1 MRNKGGSPTNTDYIT
16 VYDVAPGTFSG
27 LKVLQRAK
35 GKNAKGIKLEY
46 KDAICAFDI
55 ETSRLPPTITGLD
68 REHAVMYVWQF
79 CVLEHVTIVGRTW
92 EEFKILLSYIDRE
105 LTTNIITGVPEKLVV
120 WVHNLSYEMQFLEGI
135 FEFKPDDMFCVDKR
149 KVLKANLGE
158 HVELRCAYLH
168 SNMSLRLY
176 CKKMHVAHQK
186 LSGDEFGYKEIRYP
200 WTPLTDEQMR
210 YALHDVIGLCEAI
223 QTEMEID
230 GDDLY
235 TVPLTSTGYV
245 RRDIKRAMNV
255 ASRTWLKG
263 TLPNEELYTL
273 LREEFRGGDTHA
285 NRYYSAQVLYN
296 VKSVDR
302 SSSYPGV
309 QMNHLYPIGRWNK
322 DPHPSLALFEKLVKV
337 RNRAAI
343 ARFAFDGLRLSNRFD
358 GCPYLSVDKSRN
370 IIRVR
375 ADNGRVLAADHL
387 ETTLNDIDMRIVQQH
402 YTWDNVVVTDLWYC
416 AYKPLPEALK
426 DVIRKYY
433 TAKTELKYSET
444 DPRLTPEAGTLYTK
458 AKNKLNAICGCS
470 AQRPDKQDI
479 IYLNG
484 EYIEDTKTLT
494 ELLERSYKRAF
505 FSYAWG
511 AWCTAWARYE
521 LRQGI
526 DLVQSTPG
534 ADFVYCDTDSVKY
547 IGDVDWTEYNSAKIA
562 KSTETRAVAVDPYGE
577 YHYMEVYEP
586 DGVYTKFA
594 TLGAKKYAFEKPG
607 RPGETCITIAGV
619 TKREGGKELDKGDEY
634 GKGVERFADIDH
646 PFLFK
651 DAGGTEA
658 LYNDDVDIVVTVDG
672 HKLRI
677 TRNIVIRDS
686 TYLLGITGDYREL
699 IESSID
705 LLNHI
710 NAPELLWCN
719 DWHNG

>member
-1 MRNKGGSPTNTDYIT
+1 MDTDYIT
-16 VYDVAPGTFSG
+16 VYDVAVGTFSG
-27 LKVLQRAK
+27 LKTLQRAK
-35 GKNAKGIKLEY
+35 GKNAKGIKREY

-55 ETSRLPPTITGLD
+55 ETSRLPTSITGLD
-68 REHAVMYVWQF
+68 REQAIMYVWQF
-79 CVLEHVTIVGRTW
+79 CVLDHVTIVGRTW
-92 EEFKILLSYIDRE
+92 DEFKILLSYIDRE

-135 FEFKPDDMFCVDKR
+135 FEFKPDDLFCVDKR

-158 HVELRCAYLH
+158 HVELRCSYLH
-168 SNMSLRLY
+168 SNMSLGLY
-176 CKKMHVAHQK
+176 CKKMHTAHQK
-186 LSGDEFGYKEIRYP
+186 LSGDEFGYNEIRYP
-200 WTPLTDEQMR
+200 WTQLTDEQMR

-235 TVPLTSTGYV
+235 TIPLTSTGYV
-245 RRDIKRAMNV
+245 RRDIKRAMNT
-255 ASRTWLKG
+255 ASRTWLRG

-285 NRYYSAQVLYN
+285 NRYYSAQVLDN
-296 VKSVDR
+296 VKSADR

-322 DPHPSLALFEKLVKV
+322 DPHPTLEIFERLVKV

-343 ARFAFDGLRLSNRFD
+343 ARFAFDGLRLSNPFD

-370 IIRVR
+370 IIRLR

-416 AYKPLPEALK
+416 AYKPLPEELK

-433 TAKTELKYSET
+433 TAKTELKYSES
-444 DPRLTPEAGTLYTK
+444 DPRWSAETDTLYTK
-458 AKNKLNAICGCS
+458 SKNKLNAIYGCS

-479 IYLNG
+479 IYRNG

-547 IGDVDWTEYNSAKIA
+547 IGNVDWTGYNNAKIA
-562 KSTETRAVAVDPYGE
+562 KSTETRAFAVDPDGK

-586 DGVYTKFA
+586 DGIYTKFA
-594 TLGAKKYAFEKPG
+594 TLGAKKYAYEKPG
-607 RPGETCITIAGV
+607 HPGETYITIAGV
-619 TKREGGKELDKGDEY
+619 TKRLGGKELDKGDEY
-634 GKGVERFADIDH
+634 GKGIERFVDIDH
-646 PFLFK
+646 PFLFR

-658 LYNDDVDIVVTVDG
+658 LYNDDVDTVVTVDG

-699 IESSID
+699 IELSID